1 MSLKNRVVKLEVLH
15 NSTAFLTYEE
25 CLRIKEGGIV
35 PSNKRYPD
43 YSGLLKSVPRESKS

>member
-1 MSLKNRVVKLEVLH
+1 MNLKNRVVKLEVLH

-35 PSNKRYPD
+35 PSNNRYPD
-43 YSGLLKSVPRESKS
+43 YSSLLQSVPRESKS